1 MDYITTTQ
9 LRTKSSELVRTLR
22 EGRSVDLVHRSKVVG
37 TIKPDKEE
45 PKIMTK
51 DSIERLKELAKQMSL
66 PKTSYAQRE
75 KNYRNHMMKKYGKH
89 IS

>member
-1 MDYITTTQ
+1 MQVITTTE
-9 LRTKSSELVRTLR
+9 LRTKSKELVKVLQ
-22 EGRSVDLVHRSKVVG
+22 EGRSVDLIHRSKIIG

-51 DSIERLKELAKQMSL
+51 DSIERLKELAKQMNL
-66 PKTSYAQRE
+66 PKTSYAERE